1 LVNYGQKSFI
11 TLARSGMTKKMF
23 FNGDSRMPWSM
34 RTSKMLL
41 KNSRK
46 PEIKVEKRFGSIFKL
61 FKDEFWLMM

>member
-1 LVNYGQKSFI
+1 
-11 TLARSGMTKKMF
+11 MTKKMF
-23 FNGDSRMPWSM
+23 FNGDSRMPWST